1 MKVHTSETAV
11 LVVFAVTL
19 IGCILAGIPDP
30 GSVGTWISDLFR
42 VHFEPRLYGQ
52 RYFRDVLEGNQDGE
66 KYFNYVFTHRDAD
79 GALAGGG
86 NDPGDRLL
94 LRRAYE
100 SVGHDLNGISFK
112 CSGFCPDWNGIWY
125 SGDHGCDLYDD
136 GKGNGVQRDPC
147 RRSDPFRS
155 LFWRSLFSGF
165 DECSSG
171 GGADAYKYL

>member
-19 IGCILAGIPDP
+19 IGCILAGIPILAALAL
-30 GSVGTWISDLFR
+30 GYLIFFAYTLSRGYTV
-42 VHFEPRLYGQ
+42 
-52 RYFRDVLEGNQDGE
+52 RDILGMSWKGIKTA

-100 SVGHDLNGISFK
+100 SVGNDFDGISFK

-136 GKGNGVQRDPC
+136 GKGNGV
-147 RRSDPFRS
+147 
-155 LFWRSLFSGF
+155 
-165 DECSSG
+165 
-171 GGADAYKYL
+171 

>member
-19 IGCILAGIPDP
+19 IGCILAGIPILAALALGYLIFFAYTLNRGYTVRDN
-30 GSVGTWISDLFR
+30 
-42 VHFEPRLYGQ
+42 
-52 RYFRDVLEGNQDGE
+52 FRDVLEGNQDGE

-79 GALAGGG
+79 GALAGGR

-100 SVGHDLNGISFK
+100 SVGNDFDGISFK

-125 SGDHGCDLYDD
+125 SSDHGCDLYDD
-136 GKGNGVQRDPC
+136 GKGNGV
-147 RRSDPFRS
+147 
-155 LFWRSLFSGF
+155 
-165 DECSSG
+165 
-171 GGADAYKYL
+171 

>member
-19 IGCILAGIPDP
+19 IGCILAGIPILAALAL
-30 GSVGTWISDLFR
+30 GYLILFR

-79 GALAGGG
+79 GALAGGR
-86 NDPGDRLL
+86 NDPGNRLL

-100 SVGHDLNGISFK
+100 SVGNDFDGIPFKLSGVRPYRNSIRNG
-112 CSGFCPDWNGIWY
+112 
-125 SGDHGCDLYDD
+125 GDHGRDLHDHGEGD
-136 GKGNGVQRDPC
+136 GVQ
-147 RRSDPFRS
+147 
-155 LFWRSLFSGF
+155 
-165 DECSSG
+165 
-171 GGADAYKYL
+171 

>member
-19 IGCILAGIPDP
+19 IGCILAGIPILAALAL
-30 GSVGTWISDLFR
+30 GYLIFFAYTLNRGYTV
-42 VHFEPRLYGQ
+42 
-52 RYFRDVLEGNQDGE
+52 RDVLEGNQDGE

-79 GALAGGG
+79 GALAGGR

-100 SVGHDLNGISFK
+100 SVGNDFDGISFK

-125 SGDHGCDLYDD
+125 SSDHGCDLYDD
-136 GKGNGVQRDPC
+136 GKGNGV
-147 RRSDPFRS
+147 
-155 LFWRSLFSGF
+155 
-165 DECSSG
+165 
-171 GGADAYKYL
+171 